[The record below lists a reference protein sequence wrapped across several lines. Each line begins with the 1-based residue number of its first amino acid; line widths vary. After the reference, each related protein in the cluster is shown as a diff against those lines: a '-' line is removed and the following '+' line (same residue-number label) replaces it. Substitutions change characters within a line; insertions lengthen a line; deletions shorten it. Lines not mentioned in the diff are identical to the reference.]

1 MVATGLFLGIVTG
14 GFPAYAP
21 EVAQIALV
29 IAMTFSMTEISFT
42 RISPRAEAGNIALSF
57 VMSYV
62 VLSGLLLVFALLS
75 TDPAIRAGWVL
86 TAAVPPA
93 VAVIPVTSLLK
104 GDTRRSLI
112 ALAFQYLVGL
122 ALVPAIIFAFVGR
135 EVPVGTLV
143 FQTVLLLG
151 LPIVLSRALRRWPRV
166 ADVRPTA
173 MGVSFLFLVTAISG
187 SARASL
193 FGSPDLAAL
202 GALSLARTFGLG
214 LALFVVARLLGA
226 SRETQIAAT
235 TFASFKNLGLAI
247 ALALS
252 MGVEPE
258 AALPSIVSLVFEV
271 VWLGALPIVFRAS
284 RAPSNEA

>member
-1 MVATGLFLGIVTG
+1 MVATGLFLGITTG

-29 IAMTFSMTEISFT
+29 IAMTFSMTEISFA
-42 RISPRAEAGNIALSF
+42 RISPRAEARSIALSF

-62 VLSGLLLVFALLS
+62 VLSGLLLVFAMLS
-75 TDPAIRAGWVL
+75 ADPAIRAGWVL

-93 VAVIPVTSLLK
+93 VAVIPITSLLK

-151 LPIVLSRALRRWPRV
+151 LPIVLSRALRHWPRSTE
-166 ADVRPTA
+166 VRPATVS
-173 MGVSFLFLVTAISG
+173 VSFLFLVTAISG
-187 SARASL
+187 STRATL
-193 FGSPDLAAL
+193 FGSPDLVVL

-214 LALFVVARLLGA
+214 LALLVVARFLGG
-226 SRETQIAAT
+226 SREAQIAAT
-235 TFASFKNLGLAI
+235 TFASFKNLGLTI
-247 ALALS
+247 VLAS
-252 MGVEPE
+252 TVVEPA
-258 AALPSIVSLVFEV
+258 AALPSIVSLVFEIL
-271 VWLGALPIVFRAS
+271 WLGALPFVFRGS
-284 RAPSNEA
+284 PRPSSVA

>member
-1 MVATGLFLGIVTG
+1 MVATGLLLGIATG
-14 GFPAYAP
+14 GFPAYAG
-21 EVAQIALV
+21 EVAQVALV
-29 IAMTFSMTEISFT
+29 VAMTFSMTEISFA
-42 RISPRAEAGNIALSF
+42 RISPRAEARSVALSL

-62 VLSGLLLVFALLS
+62 LLSGLLLVFAALS
-75 TDPAIRAGWVL
+75 PDPAIRAGWVL

-122 ALVPAIIFAFVGR
+122 ALVPAITFAFVGR
-135 EVPVGTLV
+135 EVPVGTLA

-173 MGVSFLFLVTAISG
+173 VSVSFLFLVTAISG
-187 SARASL
+187 STRATL
-193 FGSPDLAAL
+193 FGSPDLVMLA
-202 GALSLARTFGLG
+202 ALSLLRTFGLG
-214 LALFVVARLLGA
+214 FALFAVARLLGA
-226 SRETQIAAT
+226 SRETQVAAT

-247 ALALS
+247 VLAS
-252 MGVEPE
+252 TVVEPA
-258 AALPSIVSLVFEV
+258 AALPSIVSLVFEIL
-271 VWLGALPIVFRAS
+271 WLGALPFVFRGSPGPS
-284 RAPSNEA
+284 RAA